1 MINSEKNIEVITGTI
16 EIITYRNKDNGFFVC
31 KVKVK
36 GHKGNVPVTG
46 ATPVNFSVG
55 EVISASGVW
64 YQDPKYGMQF
74 KANEVQVM
82 LPKSISGIQRYL
94 GSGVIK
100 GIGPKTAQ
108 NIVEMFSDRSIDI
121 IEKSPHELTKIRGI
135 NQEKAER
142 ISKSWEDSLKIKE
155 MMLFLQSHGVT
166 VNLAAKI
173 YNNYG
178 DAAINILRDNPYA
191 MARDIKG
198 IGFLS
203 ADKIAM
209 NLGMKQDDDKRIS
222 AGVEYT
228 LLQATTSGSCGLPMT
243 ILLEKAQEILK
254 VPKNLIERVIH
265 HMIVSERV
273 IAMLQDDP
281 QCMKITAYQDSTEK
295 IMFSLQNEIF
305 DADRLYFLDPLLF
318 SKQFFFIERNVS
330 EKLLAIAKTGQ
341 SIFSEVNLDDAI
353 DQLQDKHHINLGDVQ
368 RDAIKQLN
376 TSKVLVITG
385 GPGTGKT
392 TLINSILKIA
402 KMSQQTI
409 GQIKIKLAAPTGRA
423 AKRISESSGAFSS
436 TIHRMLEFDPS
447 QGGFKYNDT
456 NYLKCDLIVIDESS
470 MIDIQIMNS
479 ILKALPRSV
488 TLIIVG
494 DVDQLPSIG
503 AGQVLSDIINS
514 DMVPT
519 VKLNQV
525 FRQAKHSKIITN
537 AHMVNNGQIP
547 YLGEGDKKS
556 DFEFISVDDDI
567 AAIEKVKEVMQRQSK
582 DMVADVQLLTPMQR
596 GSLGVKAVNPILQSL
611 LNSDGLEQDY
621 VEHFGI
627 KYCIN
632 DKVIQT
638 ENNYNKG
645 VFNGD
650 IGFITTIDK
659 ENQEIIINFDG
670 FDVIYDMSELDQISL
685 AYAITIH
692 KSQGSEYHTVIMP
705 ILTQHFIMLNKN
717 LLYTGIT
724 RAKKQLI
731 MIGQKRAVAMAIKSN
746 RSEKRYSMLKSWLI
760 KTFCT
765 N

>member
-470 MIDIQIMNS
+470 MIDIQIMN
-479 ILKALPRSV
+479 
-488 TLIIVG
+488 
-494 DVDQLPSIG
+494 
-503 AGQVLSDIINS
+503 
-514 DMVPT
+514 
-519 VKLNQV
+519 
-525 FRQAKHSKIITN
+525 
-537 AHMVNNGQIP
+537 
-547 YLGEGDKKS
+547 
-556 DFEFISVDDDI
+556 
-567 AAIEKVKEVMQRQSK
+567 
-582 DMVADVQLLTPMQR
+582 
-596 GSLGVKAVNPILQSL
+596 
-611 LNSDGLEQDY
+611 
-621 VEHFGI
+621 
-627 KYCIN
+627 
-632 DKVIQT
+632 
-638 ENNYNKG
+638 
-645 VFNGD
+645 
-650 IGFITTIDK
+650 
-659 ENQEIIINFDG
+659 
-670 FDVIYDMSELDQISL
+670 
-685 AYAITIH
+685 
-692 KSQGSEYHTVIMP
+692 
-705 ILTQHFIMLNKN
+705 
-717 LLYTGIT
+717 
-724 RAKKQLI
+724 
-731 MIGQKRAVAMAIKSN
+731 
-746 RSEKRYSMLKSWLI
+746 
-760 KTFCT
+760 
-765 N
+765 